1 MQAREIFQS
10 IPSWRKLSGITMK
23 PLIAFKILRYTK
35 LVSAEFEHIE
45 KQRIDLAYKISGTP
59 RDQNVKLDPGTSELA
74 EFQRRFNEVL
84 DTESTLPLIR
94 LDLETVVNAL
104 DGKEDVLTVSD
115 LANLEVFF
123 QYSEPPQDEVITEDV
138 GGGEV
143 IG

>member
-45 KQRIDLAYKISGTP
+45 KQRVDLAHEISGTS
-59 RDQNVKLDPGTSELA
+59 RDQNVKLEPDTPELL

-84 DTESTLPLIR
+84 DTESTLPFLR

-123 QYSEPPQDEVITEDV
+123 QYPEPPKDDVIDV
-138 GGGEV
+138 EAV
-143 IG
+143 ETAK